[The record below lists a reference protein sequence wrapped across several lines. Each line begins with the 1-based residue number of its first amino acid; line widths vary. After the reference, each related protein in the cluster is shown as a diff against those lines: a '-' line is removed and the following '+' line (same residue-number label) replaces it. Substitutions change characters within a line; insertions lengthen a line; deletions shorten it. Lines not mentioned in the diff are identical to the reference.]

1 MVDQLSQLEERVEG
15 LIELIGRTAK
25 ENEGLRKRI
34 AKLEN
39 AAGSRNDEVAQ
50 LKGEIERLEGEL
62 QDVTGKEDV
71 IRDRLQGILK
81 KIDTIEQEFNVTE
94 KAE

>member
-25 ENEGLRKRI
+25 ENEKLRKQI

-39 AAGSRNDEVAQ
+39 AAGSPA
-50 LKGEIERLEGEL
+50 
-62 QDVTGKEDV
+62 
-71 IRDRLQGILK
+71 
-81 KIDTIEQEFNVTE
+81 
-94 KAE
+94 